1 MTYTKHYES
10 VGSDAGPVAPSVCG
24 RSTLAASNENHIPR
38 ATNVLDMSTP
48 PGEYY
53 TDERWQNWLD
63 RIADEEIDP
72 EDEDSARLLLNL
84 QDDTAIAVAKI
95 ITDFEDDILE
105 EEAAL
110 EELADIREVVLSETD
125 IADEEK
131 RMLVDGV
138 QTSLVCVFYAAEE
151 YMVGGVAD
159 GSVGEYIQAASDAES
174 EEDLDPALGY
184 CAQAGTR
191 IIDGEELDRS
201 VAEELEFGLVAEW
214 VNGLD
219 SLQTAM
225 SDPEVVEED
234 DEN

>member
-1 MTYTKHYES
+1 
-10 VGSDAGPVAPSVCG
+10 
-24 RSTLAASNENHIPR
+24 
-38 ATNVLDMSTP
+38 MSTP

-53 TDERWQNWLD
+53 TEERWQNWLD
-63 RIADEEIDP
+63 RIAEEEIDP

-95 ITDFEDDILE
+95 ITDYDDGELDED
-105 EEAAL
+105 AAL
-110 EELADIREVVLSETD
+110 EELADIRETVLSEVEID
-125 IADEEK
+125 DEEK
-131 RMLVDGV
+131 LMLIDGV

-151 YMVGGVAD
+151 YMVGGPAE
-159 GSVGEYIQAASDAES
+159 GTVGEFIQAASDAEAD
-174 EEDLDPALGY
+174 EDLDAALGY

-191 IIDGEELDRS
+191 IIDGEELDRAA
-201 VAEELEFGLVAEW
+201 AEELEFGLVAEW

-234 DEN
+234 ED